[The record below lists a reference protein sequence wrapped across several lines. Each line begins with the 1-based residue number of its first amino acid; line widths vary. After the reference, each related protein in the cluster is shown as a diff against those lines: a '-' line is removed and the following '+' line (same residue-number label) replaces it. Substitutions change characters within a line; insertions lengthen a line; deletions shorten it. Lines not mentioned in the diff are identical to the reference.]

1 MLAKALSQSLCYGV
15 TNRCC
20 ISPCNLF
27 VHKSS
32 AFRGTCRQNKAHIMP
47 QRKAYEIK
55 IVHLFLPEKGDLFLE
70 KQWLQ
75 KSDVSF
81 QYDFTCFALENED
94 VDNDVIVRIISS
106 WILLFWGGAAV
117 FCLIF
122 TLSVLRRYNRALFL
136 QLSSWGYKADIIYLI
151 NSTIRFQSQS
161 RVMHENLALCFG
173 LGQ

>member
-1 MLAKALSQSLCYGV
+1 M
-15 TNRCC
+15 
-20 ISPCNLF
+20 
-27 VHKSS
+27 
-32 AFRGTCRQNKAHIMP
+32 
-47 QRKAYEIK
+47 
-55 IVHLFLPEKGDLFLE
+55 GDLFLE

-81 QYDFTCFALENED
+81 QYDFTSFALENKD
-94 VDNDVIVRIISS
+94 VDNDVNVRIISS

-136 QLSSWGYKADIIYLI
+136 QLSSWGYKADLIYLI

-161 RVMHENLALCFG
+161 HVMHKNLALLVG
-173 LGQ
+173 LHCCHLYWRFKYMALSNKTWFNEMKIRYACSPDGYAGPAGWESP